1 MFYQNGSRKKITNYP
16 DKYHLSLPT
25 EKNNTMKIGKICVT
39 NSKCYKIFVT
49 KIDYGLSFETHI
61 EPLCKKPSQK

>member
-25 EKNNTMKIGKICVT
+25 EKII
-39 NSKCYKIFVT
+39 
-49 KIDYGLSFETHI
+49 L
-61 EPLCKKPSQK
+61 